1 MNGPILAALLFAS
14 PLAHAAAHC
23 DIALKAGDS
32 MMFDQRSV
40 TIDAACTTIT
50 IHLTHTGTMPA
61 GDMGHNVVIART
73 LDVAAIA
80 DDGMGATLADDFIKP
95 GDARVVAHTKTIGGG
110 EKADASFPAD
120 KLKPGEA
127 YSFFCSVPGHAE
139 LMVGQLV
146 VK

>member
-1 MNGPILAALLFAS
+1 MRTLLLAALFAS
-14 PLAHAAAHC
+14 PFAHAAAAHC
-23 DIALKAGDS
+23 DIGLKAGDS

-40 TIDAACTTIT
+40 TLDAACTTIT

-73 LDVAAIA
+73 LDVAGIA
-80 DDGMGATLADDFIKP
+80 DDGMSATLADDFIKP
-95 GDARVVAHTKTIGGG
+95 GDARVIAHTKTIGGG

-120 KLKPGEA
+120 KLKHGEA

-139 LMVGQLV
+139 LMVGQLI

>member
-1 MNGPILAALLFAS
+1 MRALPLTLLLAS
-14 PLAHAAAHC
+14 PLVHAGAHC

-32 MMFDQRSV
+32 MMYDQRSV
-40 TIDAACTTIT
+40 GLDAACKVYT
-50 IHLTHTGTMPA
+50 IHLTHTGTMSV

-73 LDVAAIA
+73 QDVSAIA
-80 DDGMGATLADDFIKP
+80 NDGMTATLADDFIKP
-95 GDARVVAHTKTIGGG
+95 GDARVIAHTKTIGGG

-120 KLKPGEA
+120 RLKPGDA

-139 LMVGQLV
+139 LMVGQIV